1 VALVYSIA
9 ICFTIACTGDD
20 SPGSEQDVFDS
31 RPTPPA
37 GGRDTERDAAL
48 EDGVEADAARPHR
61 DAGVSSDAGSGFI
74 PLEPGTPTRAD
85 AGAPGDPPSCPADAE
100 WGEGASLLAEGGE
113 LELRALSA
121 DERTVLFV
129 DLLDATHIWLSDR
142 ENAEAAFGAAVELPL
157 PVEANLEAGLA
168 VSPDGLDVVFIEGEF
183 ARLGML
189 RRESRAAEFVVL
201 PAASAENPAGNPLTA
216 LNSQLGTIGAR
227 GTSPV
232 YHPLGAALYF
242 NQYRLLGIG
251 ETALIGGGMAII
263 LQKSTYKKFLDDWGV
278 AWPRGPL

>member
-1 VALVYSIA
+1 
-9 ICFTIACTGDD
+9 
-20 SPGSEQDVFDS
+20 
-31 RPTPPA
+31 
-37 GGRDTERDAAL
+37 
-48 EDGVEADAARPHR
+48 
-61 DAGVSSDAGSGFI
+61 
-74 PLEPGTPTRAD
+74 
-85 AGAPGDPPSCPADAE
+85 
-100 WGEGASLLAEGGE
+100 
-113 LELRALSA
+113 
-121 DERTVLFV
+121 LFV

-251 ETALIGGGMAII
+251 ETALIGTGTISRSSLNGTAFAAPAEVDAVQFRTSGVLRRPTAVASDELSVFYWDDETESARVVDRESPLVAFGEPAELGAFRGATPNPACTRLYYATLGAI
-263 LQKSTYKKFLDDWGV
+263 WV
-278 AWPRGPL
+278 APRL